1 MEDVTLGPFL
11 IASGLLVV
19 TGAFKV
25 VTPSGVTGAIGVIGA
40 RVPDW
45 AGRVIG
51 LGEMT
56 LGVSAIVVPGRSI
69 AAIVALGYLTLAGIV
84 LLLRRRGAESCG
96 CFGEITSPPSL
107 THLSFNLMAALVA
120 GIHAAIGGTPPIE
133 EIGSGSPGGWPV
145 IALLTVVGIG
155 AALTLLTALPAVL
168 AETAAARAA
177 AQRLHDREHGREHRL
192 GMPVKPT

>member
-25 VTPSGVTGAIGVIGA
+25 VTPSGVIGAIGAIGA
-40 RVPDW
+40 RFPQW
-45 AGRVIG
+45 SGRVIG

-56 LGVSAIVVPGRSI
+56 IGVSAIVVPGRSI
-69 AAIVALGYLTLAGIV
+69 AWIVALGYLALAGVV

-107 THLSFNLMAALVA
+107 THLSFNLFAAVA
-120 GIHAAIGGTPPIE
+120 AAAHAATGGTPPIE
-133 EIGSGSPGGWPV
+133 QLGKGSPGGWPL
-145 IALLTVVGIG
+145 IALLAAVGIG

-168 AETAAARAA
+168 AETTAARVA
-177 AQRLHDREHGREHRL
+177 AQRQHDREHGREHQL

>member
-11 IASGLLVV
+11 IASGLLIV

-25 VTPSGVTGAIGVIGA
+25 VSPSGVTGAIGAIGA
-40 RVPDW
+40 RVPRW
-45 AGRVIG
+45 AGRVLG

-56 LGVSAIVVPGRSI
+56 LGVSAFVVPGRSL
-69 AAIVALGYLTLAGIV
+69 ATMVALGYLVLAGVV

-107 THLSFNLMAALVA
+107 THLSFNLMAAVA
-120 GIHAAIGGTPPIE
+120 AAAHTAVGGTPPIE
-133 EIGSGSPGGWPV
+133 QIGIGSPGGWPL

-168 AETAAARAA
+168 AETEAARAA
-177 AQRLHDREHGREHRL
+177 AERQHDRDHGREHRL